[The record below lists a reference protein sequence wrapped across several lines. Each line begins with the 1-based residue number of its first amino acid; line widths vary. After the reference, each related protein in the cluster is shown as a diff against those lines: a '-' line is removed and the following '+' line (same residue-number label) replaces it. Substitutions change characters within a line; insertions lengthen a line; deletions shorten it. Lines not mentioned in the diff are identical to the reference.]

1 MIQVV
6 IANIINFLAGI
17 CIILS
22 VNGKTKKKIVRMEF
36 IGSILRI
43 VGNVLVH
50 SWSDAIAKVIKS
62 FAQGLTLGRK
72 LTKNKFYIISVSY
85 VVLCLGVTFV
95 SKDLRCLVAIIP
107 SLMEFYSLLGRSTKK
122 YRWYIIITKVF
133 WTFNNLIFKLYVGI
147 IFDVVIMLGHY
158 YKIKKNKR

>member
-17 CIILS
+17 CSILS

-72 LTKNKFYIISVSY
+72 L
-85 VVLCLGVTFV
+85 LV
-95 SKDLRCLVAIIP
+95 SK
-107 SLMEFYSLLGRSTKK
+107 G
-122 YRWYIIITKVF
+122 
-133 WTFNNLIFKLYVGI
+133 
-147 IFDVVIMLGHY
+147 
-158 YKIKKNKR
+158 